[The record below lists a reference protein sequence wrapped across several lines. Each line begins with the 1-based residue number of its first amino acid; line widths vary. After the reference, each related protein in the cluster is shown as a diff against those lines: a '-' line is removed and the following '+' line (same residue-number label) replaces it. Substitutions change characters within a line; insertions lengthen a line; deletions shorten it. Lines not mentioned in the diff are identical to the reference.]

1 MKQFIEI
8 YGGSISMPRK
18 TNLNYEERLQLITD
32 YLEGR
37 IGYCEAEKRYSKFEF
52 FLEQYKYN
60 GASALEPSKGK
71 NNSYSCE
78 IKLAAVMDYLTGK
91 GSLKT
96 ICAKYKI
103 PSDSILRR
111 WIKVYNEHGDF
122 NNRKHSGGGSYM
134 KKTRKTTYEERIL
147 IAKDCIESGNN
158 YGAMALKYN
167 VSYQQVRTWA
177 KRYSEL
183 GEAGL
188 EDRIGKRTVSQTPR
202 TVEEELRIK
211 LAQLE
216 HENYMLKVE
225 RDLLKKLDELERGNA
240 FRK

>member
-1 MKQFIEI
+1 
-8 YGGSISMPRK
+8 
-18 TNLNYEERLQLITD
+18 
-32 YLEGR
+32 
-37 IGYCEAEKRYSKFEF
+37 
-52 FLEQYKYN
+52 
-60 GASALEPSKGK
+60 
-71 NNSYSCE
+71 
-78 IKLAAVMDYLTGK
+78 
-91 GSLKT
+91 
-96 ICAKYKI
+96 
-103 PSDSILRR
+103 
-111 WIKVYNEHGDF
+111 VYNEHGDF

-183 GEAGL
+183 GEVGL
-188 EDRIGKRTVSQTPR
+188 EDRRGRRTVSQTPR
-202 TVEEELRIK
+202 TVEEESRIK

>member
-1 MKQFIEI
+1 
-8 YGGSISMPRK
+8 MPQK
-18 TNLNYEERLQLITD
+18 VKLSYEERLQLIND
-32 YLEGR
+32 YLEGKVR
-37 IGYCEAEKRYSKFEF
+37 FCEAVKIYSKFPF
-52 FLEQYKYN
+52 ILEQYKYN
-60 GASALEPSKGK
+60 GPDGLKLSDVENRRYTSEVKLSAVTEYLSGALSKD
-71 NNSYSCE
+71 S
-78 IKLAAVMDYLTGK
+78 
-91 GSLKT
+91 

-103 PSDSILRR
+103 SSRSVLDKWL
-111 WIKVYNEHGDF
+111 KVYNEHGDF
-122 NNRKHSGGGSYM
+122 NYRKHSGGGSYM

-183 GEAGL
+183 GKAGL
-188 EDRIGKRTVSQTPR
+188 EDRRGKRTVSQTPR

>member
-1 MKQFIEI
+1 
-8 YGGSISMPRK
+8 MPQK
-18 TNLNYEERLQLITD
+18 VKCTYEERLQLIND

-37 IGYCEAEKRYSKFEF
+37 LGFNEAVKRYSRFPF
-52 FLEQYKYN
+52 ILEQFKYN
-60 GASALEPSKGK
+60 GPDGLKLSDDK
-71 NNSYSCE
+71 NKSYTPE
-78 IKLAAVMDYLTGK
+78 VKLAAVTEYLSGALSK
-91 GSLKT
+91 ES

-103 PSDSILRR
+103 SSRAVLDR
-111 WIKVYNEHGDF
+111 WLKVYNEHGDF
-122 NNRKHSGGGSYM
+122 NYRKHSGGGSYM
-134 KKTRKTTYEERIL
+134 KKTRETTYEERIL

-158 YGAMALKYN
+158 YGAVALKYN

-188 EDRIGKRTVSQTPR
+188 EDRRGKRTVSQTPR
-202 TVEEELRIK
+202 TIEEELRIK

>member
-1 MKQFIEI
+1 M
-8 YGGSISMPRK
+8 
-18 TNLNYEERLQLITD
+18 
-32 YLEGR
+32 
-37 IGYCEAEKRYSKFEF
+37 
-52 FLEQYKYN
+52 EQYKYN
-60 GASALEPSKGK
+60 GVDGLKLTDSK
-71 NNSYSCE
+71 NNSYSAN
-78 IKLAAVMDYLTGK
+78 IKLAAVTDYITGK
-91 GSLKT
+91 GSKVT

-103 PSDSILRR
+103 SSKAVLDR
-111 WIKVYNEHGDF
+111 WIKVYNKHGDF

-147 IAKDCIESGNN
+147 IAKECIESGNN
-158 YGAMALKYN
+158 YGATALKHG

-177 KRYSEL
+177 RRYSEL
-183 GEAGL
+183 GETGL
-188 EDRIGKRTVSQTPR
+188 EDRRGKRTVSQAPR

>member
-1 MKQFIEI
+1 
-8 YGGSISMPRK
+8 MPQK
-18 TNLNYEERLQLITD
+18 VKCTYEERLQLIND

-37 IGYCEAEKRYSKFEF
+37 LGFNEAVKRYSRFPF
-52 FLEQYKYN
+52 ILEQFKYN
-60 GASALEPSKGK
+60 GPDGLKLSDDKNKRYTPEVKLVAVTEYLSGAFSKE
-71 NNSYSCE
+71 S
-78 IKLAAVMDYLTGK
+78 
-91 GSLKT
+91 

-103 PSDSILRR
+103 SSRAVLDR
-111 WIKVYNEHGDF
+111 WLKVYNEHGDF
-122 NNRKHSGGGSYM
+122 NYQKHSGGGSYM

-158 YGAMALKYN
+158 YGAVALKYN

-188 EDRIGKRTVSQTPR
+188 EDRRGKRTVSQTPR

>member
-1 MKQFIEI
+1 
-8 YGGSISMPRK
+8 MPRK

-188 EDRIGKRTVSQTPR
+188 EDRRGKRTVS
-202 TVEEELRIK
+202 
-211 LAQLE
+211 
-216 HENYMLKVE
+216 
-225 RDLLKKLDELERGNA
+225 
-240 FRK
+240 

>member
-1 MKQFIEI
+1 
-8 YGGSISMPRK
+8 MPHK
-18 TNLNYEERLQLITD
+18 VKLSYEERLQLIAD
-32 YLEGR
+32 YLEGK
-37 IGYCEAEKRYSKFEF
+37 IGYRAAKKLYSKFPF
-52 FLEQYKYN
+52 ILEQYRYN
-60 GASALEPSKGK
+60 GPEGLKLTEGK
-71 NNSYSCE
+71 NKSYPE
-78 IKLAAVMDYLTGK
+78 HIKLAAVTDYISGK
-91 GSLKT
+91 GSIHT

-103 PSDSILRR
+103 STIAVFEKWL
-111 WIKVYNEHGDF
+111 KVYNEHGDF
-122 NNRKHSGGGSYM
+122 NNQKHSGGGSYM

-158 YGAMALKYN
+158 YGAMALKYD

-188 EDRIGKRTVSQTPR
+188 EDRRGKRTASQTPR

-216 HENYMLKVE
+216 HENYMLRVE

>member
-1 MKQFIEI
+1 
-8 YGGSISMPRK
+8 MPQK
-18 TNLNYEERLQLITD
+18 VKLSYEERLQLIED

-37 IGYCEAEKRYSKFEF
+37 IGFREARKQYSRFPFILEK
-52 FLEQYKYN
+52 YKTN
-60 GASALEPSKGK
+60 GPEALKLTEGK
-71 NNSYSCE
+71 NKSYPAE
-78 IKLAAVMDYLTGK
+78 VKLAAVTEYLCGK
-91 GSLKT
+91 SSRYA

-103 PSDSILRR
+103 SSEAVFVR
-111 WIKVYNEHGDF
+111 WLKVYNEHGDF

-134 KKTRKTTYEERIL
+134 KKARKTTYEERIL

-158 YGAMALKYN
+158 YGAMALKYD
-167 VSYQQVRTWA
+167 VSYQQVRTWT

-188 EDRIGKRTVSQTPR
+188 EDRRGKRTVSQTPR
-202 TVEEELRIK
+202 TTEEELRIK

-216 HENYMLKVE
+216 HENYMLRVE

>member
-1 MKQFIEI
+1 
-8 YGGSISMPRK
+8 MPQK
-18 TNLNYEERLQLITD
+18 TNLNYEERLQLIRD
-32 YLEGR
+32 YVEGK
-37 IGYCEAEKRYSKFEF
+37 IGYSEAEKIYSRFGF
-52 FLEQYKYN
+52 ILEQYKYN
-60 GASALEPSKGK
+60 GSAGLKLTNEK
-71 NNSYSCE
+71 NISYQAD
-78 IKLAAVMDYLTGK
+78 IKLAAVTDYLTGK
-91 GSLKT
+91 GSLWT

-103 PSDSILRR
+103 SSDSVLRK

-147 IAKDCIESGNN
+147 IAKDCIECGNN

-167 VSYQQVRTWA
+167 VSYQQVRTWT

-183 GEAGL
+183 GEVGL
-188 EDRIGKRTVSQTPR
+188 EDRRGRRTVSQTPR

>member
-1 MKQFIEI
+1 
-8 YGGSISMPRK
+8 MPRK

-122 NNRKHSGGGSYM
+122 NKRKHSGGGSYM

-188 EDRIGKRTVSQTPR
+188 EDRRGKRTVSQTPR

>member
-1 MKQFIEI
+1 
-8 YGGSISMPRK
+8 MPQR
-18 TNLNYEERLQLITD
+18 TNLNYQERLQLITD
-32 YLEGR
+32 YLEGK
-37 IGYCEAEKRYSKFEF
+37 IGYSEAEKIYSRFGF
-52 FLEQYKYN
+52 ILEQYKYN
-60 GASALEPSKGK
+60 GSAGLKLANGK
-71 NNSYSCE
+71 NVSYQAD

-91 GSLKT
+91 GSLRT

-134 KKTRKTTYEERIL
+134 KKARKTTYEERIL

-188 EDRIGKRTVSQTPR
+188 EDRRGKRTVSQTPR

>member
-1 MKQFIEI
+1 
-8 YGGSISMPRK
+8 MPHK
-18 TNLNYEERLQLITD
+18 VKLSYEERLQLIND
-32 YLEGR
+32 YLEGKV
-37 IGYCEAEKRYSKFEF
+37 GYREAEKIYSKFQF
-52 FLEQYKYN
+52 ILEQYKYN
-60 GASALEPSKGK
+60 GPEGLKLSNGK
-71 NNSYSCE
+71 NKNYPPE
-78 IKLAAVMDYLTGK
+78 VKLAAVTEYLSSGLSK
-91 GSLKT
+91 YT

-103 PSDSILRR
+103 SSIGMFGR
-111 WIKVYNEHGDF
+111 WVKVYNEHGDF
-122 NNRKHSGGGSYM
+122 NNQKNSGGGSYM

-183 GEAGL
+183 GEVGL
-188 EDRIGKRTVSQTPR
+188 EDRRGRRTVSQTPR

-216 HENYMLKVE
+216 HENYMLRVE

>member
-1 MKQFIEI
+1 
-8 YGGSISMPRK
+8 MPQK
-18 TNLNYEERLQLITD
+18 TNLNYEERLQLIRD
-32 YLEGR
+32 YVEGK
-37 IGYCEAEKRYSKFEF
+37 IGYSEAEKIYSRFGF
-52 FLEQYKYN
+52 ILEQYKYN
-60 GASALEPSKGK
+60 GSAGLKLANGK
-71 NNSYSCE
+71 NVAYQAD

-91 GSLKT
+91 GSLRT

-134 KKTRKTTYEERIL
+134 KKARKTTYEERIL

-188 EDRIGKRTVSQTPR
+188 EDRRGKRTVSQTPR

>member
-1 MKQFIEI
+1 
-8 YGGSISMPRK
+8 MPQK
-18 TNLNYEERLQLITD
+18 VKCTYEERLQLIYD

-37 IGYCEAEKRYSKFEF
+37 VGYREATKRYSRFQF
-52 FLEQYKYN
+52 ILEQYKYN
-60 GASALEPSKGK
+60 GADGLKLSDTKNKTYPS
-71 NNSYSCE
+71 E
-78 IKLAAVMDYLTGK
+78 IKMAAVTEYLSGELSK
-91 GSLKT
+91 FS

-103 PSDSILRR
+103 SSVAVLGR
-111 WIKVYNEHGDF
+111 WIKVYNEHGSFD
-122 NNRKHSGGGSYM
+122 NRKHSGGGSYM
-134 KKTRKTTYEERIL
+134 KKTRKTTHEERVL
-147 IAKDCIESGNN
+147 IAKECIESGNN
-158 YGAMALKYN
+158 YGEMALKYS

-188 EDRIGKRTVSQTPR
+188 EDRRGKRIASQTPR

-225 RDLLKKLDELERGNA
+225 RDLLKKVDELERGNA
-240 FRK
+240 SRK

>member
-1 MKQFIEI
+1 MPQKVNLSYDERLKLIADYLNGKIGFCEAVKKYSRFQFI
-8 YGGSISMPRK
+8 
-18 TNLNYEERLQLITD
+18 
-32 YLEGR
+32 
-37 IGYCEAEKRYSKFEF
+37 
-52 FLEQYKYN
+52 LEQYKYN
-60 GASALEPSKGK
+60 GTEGLKLTEGK
-71 NNSYSCE
+71 NNSYPASV
-78 IKLAAVMDYLTGK
+78 KLSAVTDYVSGK
-91 GSLKT
+91 GSKIT

-103 PSDSILRR
+103 SSRAVLDR
-111 WIKVYNEHGDF
+111 WIKVYNDHGDF
-122 NNRKHSGGGSYM
+122 NNRKYSGGGSYM

-158 YGAMALKYN
+158 YGAIALKYN

-183 GEAGL
+183 GEVGL
-188 EDRIGKRTVSQTPR
+188 EDRRGRRTVSQTPR
-202 TVEEELRIK
+202 TSEEELRIK

>member
-1 MKQFIEI
+1 
-8 YGGSISMPRK
+8 MPQK
-18 TNLNYEERLQLITD
+18 TNLNYEERLQLIRD
-32 YLEGR
+32 YVEGK
-37 IGYCEAEKRYSKFEF
+37 IGYSEAEKIYSRFGF
-52 FLEQYKYN
+52 ILEQYKYN
-60 GASALEPSKGK
+60 GSAGLKLANGK
-71 NNSYSCE
+71 NVSYQAD

-91 GSLKT
+91 GSLRT

-122 NNRKHSGGGSYM
+122 NNRNHSGGGSYM
-134 KKTRKTTYEERIL
+134 KKARKTTYEERIL

-188 EDRIGKRTVSQTPR
+188 EDRRGKRTVSQTPR

>member
-8 YGGSISMPRK
+8 YGGSISMPQK
-18 TNLNYEERLQLITD
+18 SNLNYEERLQLITD
-32 YLEGR
+32 YLEGK
-37 IGYCEAEKRYSKFEF
+37 IGYSDAEKIHSRFG
-52 FLEQYKYN
+52 FLLQQYKYN
-60 GASALEPSKGK
+60 GSVGLMLTNGK
-71 NNSYSCE
+71 NRSYSAD
-78 IKLAAVMDYLTGK
+78 IKLAAVTDYLAGK
-91 GSLKT
+91 GSMQT

-103 PSDSILRR
+103 TSDSVLQK

-147 IAKDCIESGNN
+147 IAKECIESGNN
-158 YGAMALKYN
+158 YGAMALKYDI
-167 VSYQQVRTWA
+167 SYQQVRTWA

-188 EDRIGKRTVSQTPR
+188 EDRRGKRTVSQTPR